1 MVDIITKS
9 IFDVFF
15 FINFIFKAVEMDYND
30 EIPIEKLKQLIE
42 SKS

>member
-9 IFDVFF
+9 IFDVFLIIILF
-15 FINFIFKAVEMDYND
+15 FKAVEMDYND